1 MEHTYRTD
9 PRQIDLVEWLERNRE
24 TLDEKQRQQASCL
37 GPDAGVSDMPAVG
50 AGASPD
56 VCRALRDGEEERR

>member
-24 TLDEKQRQQASCL
+24 TLGEKQRQQASCV
-37 GPDAGVSDMPAVG
+37 GPDTGLSDMPALV

>member
-9 PRQIDLVEWLERNRE
+9 PRQIDLVEWLKENRE
-24 TLDEKQRQQASCL
+24 TLGEKQRQQASCL
-37 GPDAGVSDMPAVG
+37 GPDAGLSDMPAVV

-56 VCRALRDGEEERR
+56 VCGAVCDGEEERR

>member
-1 MEHTYRTD
+1 MEYTYRTD

-37 GPDAGVSDMPAVG
+37 GPDAGLSDMPAVV
-50 AGASPD
+50 AGASPN
-56 VCRALRDGEEERR
+56 VCRAVCDGEEERR

>member
-1 MEHTYRTD
+1 MEYTYRTD

-24 TLDEKQRQQASCL
+24 TLGEKQGQQASCL
-37 GPDAGVSDMPAVG
+37 DPDAGLSDMPALG

-56 VCRALRDGEEERR
+56 VCRTLRNGEEERR